1 MDCRKEKQLTAFV
14 IMPFDKGFEEIYQ
27 NAIVTT
33 LRKVGFAVSRA
44 DDVGNAQNILKD
56 IVHGIAESDLIIAD
70 LTGSNPNVYYELGLA
85 HGLRKA
91 VILLTQDIQD
101 LPFDLRS
108 YRVIR
113 YTTQFQNMDRARK
126 QLEETAL
133 GFSTGET
140 EFGSPTS
147 DFLGQPTRLASQHPS
162 ENSNNEDEL
171 GILDY
176 MANSEESFENM
187 HNSMTKMTSQMVKF
201 NLSMKSCT
209 AQINDL
215 NAKPDKT
222 TARRTRRLVMGLAH
236 DIDEC
241 TKSMSIENRTY
252 AIESERAMESLEAL
266 LRSLDASSSE
276 ELHEFKDFLP
286 KLDGYEEILERAYTE
301 ASKLIRVLREQ
312 PPIERTLTRARDR
325 FIEQIRNSAANIQN
339 TISAIS
345 RIKADGYMR
354 FRNTKRP

>member
-14 IMPFDKGFEEIYQ
+14 IMPFDEGFEEIYQ

-56 IVHGIAESDLIIAD
+56 IVRGIAESDLIIAD

-85 HGLRKA
+85 HGLGKA
-91 VILLTQDIQD
+91 VILLTQDIRA

-108 YRVIR
+108 YRVIH
-113 YTTQFQNMDRARK
+113 YTTQFQNMDRARG
-126 QLEETAL
+126 QLEKIAV

-147 DFLGQPTRLASQHPS
+147 DFLDQPTKLASQHPS
-162 ENSNNEDEL
+162 ENSDDGDEL

-176 MANSEESFENM
+176 MADSEESFEKM
-187 HNSMTKMTSQMVKF
+187 HNSMTKMASQVEKF
-201 NLSMKSCT
+201 NLSMESCT
-209 AQINDL
+209 SQINDL
-215 NAKPDKT
+215 NAKPDEA
-222 TARRTRRLVMGLAH
+222 TARRTRYLVMKLAH
-236 DIDEC
+236 DMDEC
-241 TKSMSIENRTY
+241 TKSMSIENGTY
-252 AIESERAMESLEAL
+252 AIESERAMESLEAI
-266 LRSLDASSSE
+266 LRSLDAPSSE
-276 ELHEFKDFLP
+276 ESHEFKDFLS
-286 KLDGYEEILERAYTE
+286 KLNGYEEILQQACTE
-301 ASKLIRVLREQ
+301 ASELVNTLREQ

-325 FIEQIRNSAANIQN
+325 FIEQIRNSAANIRN

-345 RIKADGYMR
+345 RIKADGYH
-354 FRNTKRP
+354 KIS

>member
-14 IMPFDKGFEEIYQ
+14 IMPFDEGFEEIYQ

-33 LRKVGFAVSRA
+33 LQKVGFAVSRA

-85 HGLRKA
+85 HGLGKA

-108 YRVIR
+108 YRVIH
-113 YTTQFQNMDRARK
+113 YTTQFQNMDQARK
-126 QLEETAL
+126 QLEERAL
-133 GFSTGET
+133 GFSTGKT

-147 DFLGQPTRLASQHPS
+147 DFLGQPTKLASQHPS
-162 ENSNNEDEL
+162 ENFNDRDEL

-176 MANSEESFENM
+176 MANLEESFEKM
-187 HNSMTKMTSQMVKF
+187 HNSVTKMASQVEKF
-201 NLSMKSCT
+201 NLSMESCT
-209 AQINDL
+209 TQINNL

-222 TARRTRRLVMGLAH
+222 TARRTRHFVMKLAH
-236 DIDEC
+236 DMDEC
-241 TKSMSIENRTY
+241 AESISIENGTY

-276 ELHEFKDFLP
+276 ELDEFKDFLP
-286 KLDGYEEILERAYTE
+286 KLDGYEEILEQAYTK
-301 ASKLIRVLREQ
+301 ASELIKVLREQ
-312 PPIERTLTRARDR
+312 PPIERTLTRARDH
-325 FIEQIRNSAANIQN
+325 FIEQIRNSAANIRK

-345 RIKADGYMR
+345 RIKAD
-354 FRNTKRP
+354 